1 MTEQS
6 SHDTASLENP
16 RIDPNTLYLIDS
28 SIYIF
33 RAWHTLPDSIQSLSG
48 APVNAL
54 YGFVDFLLQIHQQ
67 THADYLVCAFDKSLA
82 TSARNDIYP
91 PYKANRD
98 PAPQDLKNQFAL
110 CQQVVTLMGYHEF
123 AHPRFEADDIIGTL
137 AQSATKQNFTNCIIS
152 ADKDLT
158 QFVGEQDVY
167 WNYAR
172 KQKMNA
178 SEVEKRFGVKP
189 WQIADML
196 ALSGDKVDNI
206 PGIPGVGM
214 ATAAKL
220 LKKWNT
226 LENLFKHSDEVA
238 QMKFR
243 GAARVS
249 ELLTKHK
256 EDVLLARQLTGLLTV
271 DGLPTDME
279 DLKRKPADA
288 GELEQFFNQQG
299 YGAQRQ
305 QQLLQAFCD

>member
-1 MTEQS
+1 MPEPASQAST
-6 SHDTASLENP
+6 DTVSLNP
-16 RIDPNTLYLIDS
+16 RKTLYLIDS

-33 RAWHTLPDSIQSLSG
+33 RAWHTLPDSIQSSDG
-48 APVNAL
+48 TPVNAL

-67 THADYLVCAFDKSLA
+67 TKANYLVCAFDKSLA

-98 PAPQDLKNQFAL
+98 PAPEDLKKQFAL
-110 CQQVVTLMGYHEF
+110 CQQVVTLIGYHEF
-123 AHPRFEADDIIGTL
+123 AHPRYEADDIIGTL
-137 AQSATKQNFTNCIIS
+137 AKSASKQKFASCIIS

-158 QFVGEQDVY
+158 QFVGEQDIY

-172 KQKMNA
+172 KLKMDA
-178 SEVEKRFGVKP
+178 SAVEKRFGVKP
-189 WQIADML
+189 QQIADML
-196 ALSGDKVDNI
+196 AISGDKVDNI

-226 LENLFKHSDEVA
+226 LENLFKHADDVA

-249 ELLTKHK
+249 KLLSDHK
-256 EDVLLARQLTGLLTV
+256 QEVLLSRQLTGLLPV
-271 DGLPTDME
+271 EGLPTVMD
-279 DLKRKPADA
+279 DLKRQPADA
-288 GELEQFFNQQG
+288 DKLVQFFKHQG
-299 YGAQRQ
+299 YSDKRQ
-305 QQLLQAFCD
+305 QQLVKAFCT